1 MDQAERKAGRKY
13 SEPCPFPLC
22 TVFVLEA
29 GKSSPGPARGHR
41 PFIQLALYDS
51 GFRFRSFQTFP
62 RWKDWKNP
70 RLHDGLSYFAVT
82 WRAMV
87 LEGPEREEGSGS
99 VAQVAAYLIAL
110 GFVAFRQPVGGGLH

>member
-1 MDQAERKAGRKY
+1 MRRERQEKVQRA
-13 SEPCPFPLC
+13 PIPFALYC
-22 TVFVLEA
+22 FVLEA
-29 GKSSPGPARGHR
+29 GKSSPPIYTGR
-41 PFIQLALYDS
+41 PPRT
-51 GFRFRSFQTFP
+51 GFRLRSFQTF
-62 RWKDWKNP
+62 RQWKDWKNP